1 MSRTPVRDALQRLE
15 NEGLVVTSSTRRT
28 SVSPVTLKQARDIY
42 PITMTLESL
51 ALRLALPVIDE
62 AALDAMRA
70 ANVALAAALA
80 AGNAATAT
88 LADEAVHGGFIACCG
103 NDELMTQLRDLKAK
117 VRRLECAFWG
127 WADRTPSVRDHDELI
142 AALAARDGTTAETCA
157 FAELGSWPGV
167 DNTTGRTV
175 TPGLS
180 LTSMWGEIQLCVR
193 NTTGIWR
200 FVCAGAHLGR
210 VVHAHQG
217 EVEEVSPATVAAGR
231 SHRLG
236 YHAGRH
242 RRLSSRSSRAGTGT
256 GGLVLSLASSTSLFR
271 SCSSPG
277 VRRAS
282 PAAPPRFSTRR
293 RRCSS

>member
-1 MSRTPVRDALQRLE
+1 MPVPSTVAPLTRRCLSDDAYAQLRDWIIDGTLTPGEGLRDESLAEALGMSRTPVRDALQRLE

-103 NDELMTQLRDLKAK
+103 NDELVTQLGDLKAK

-142 AALAARDGTTAETCA
+142 AALAARDGTTAE
-157 FAELGSWPGV
+157 
-167 DNTTGRTV
+167 R
-175 TPGLS
+175 
-180 LTSMWGEIQLCVR
+180 
-193 NTTGIWR
+193 
-200 FVCAGAHLGR
+200 
-210 VVHAHQG
+210 
-217 EVEEVSPATVAAGR
+217 
-231 SHRLG
+231 
-236 YHAGRH
+236 
-242 RRLSSRSSRAGTGT
+242 
-256 GGLVLSLASSTSLFR
+256 VLSRNWDRGLAWIT
-271 SCSSPG
+271 PQ
-277 VRRAS
+277 
-282 PAAPPRFSTRR
+282 AAQSRQV
-293 RRCSS
+293 